1 MTPSRLKLPLPLPP
15 ATLPCEECGGQCCRL
30 ASMLYREFKVIR
42 RIYGIPR
49 GAKVE
54 KVGLGRAGTPR
65 IVQVTTSEGVC
76 PWLTGGRCG
85 IYHHRPQTC
94 REYGTRIDMPCEY
107 LFPEAAEQRVA
118 EINERMQATLEA
130 RDAS

>member
-1 MTPSRLKLPLPLPP
+1 M
-15 ATLPCEECGGQCCRL
+15 GFHG
-30 ASMLYREFKVIR
+30 
-42 RIYGIPR
+42 

-76 PWLTGGRCG
+76 PWLTDGRCG

-94 REYGTRIDMPCEY
+94 RDYGTRQDMPCEY